1 LNETVILA
9 AARGLYYAA
18 TMLLFGDLAFSMLLR
33 AKLPVIVSPTN
44 MMMRWSALTVAL
56 TAACVWLVM
65 AAIQMAAAFDTRAVI
80 QTATATLFG
89 QLFLVRMMALMALA
103 LALAFAAKRGTKPA
117 MLLAGIAL
125 ILPAATSHAAASSP
139 AGFAIFGATL
149 DALHL
154 ATAGFWIGGLAV
166 LAHLFRRKE
175 ANILLALSLFSD
187 WAMIAVLLLVMAGL
201 INGASIL
208 LGGSNEGSGGTP
220 STLYLA
226 VLGTKL
232 ALVSAM
238 LTLAA
243 TNRFRLMPRG
253 RDAAI
258 ARNAALELALGVIVV
273 LLAGALG
280 QLQPTL

>member
-44 MMMRWSALTVAL
+44 IMMRWSALTVAL

-89 QLFLVRMMALMALA
+89 QLFLVRMMALMA

>member
-1 LNETVILA
+1 LNETVMLA

-18 TMLLFGDLAFSMLLR
+18 TMLLFGDLAFNMLLR
-33 AKLPVIVSPTN
+33 AKLPVIVPPTN
-44 MMMRWSALTVAL
+44 MTVRWSALAVAL

-65 AAIQMAAAFDTRAVI
+65 AAMQMAAALDTQAVI

-89 QLFLVRMMALMALA
+89 QMFLVRMMALTG
-103 LALAFAAKRGTKPA
+103 LALAFAAKRGTRPA
-117 MLLAGIAL
+117 MPLAAIAL
-125 ILPAATSHAAASSP
+125 ILPAATSHAAAASP
-139 AGFAIFGATL
+139 AGFVIIGATL

-175 ANILLALSLFSD
+175 PNILLALSLFSD
-187 WAMIAVLLLVMAGL
+187 WAMIAVLLLVMTGL
-201 INGASIL
+201 INGASII
-208 LGGSNEGSGGTP
+208 LGDKGAP
-220 STLYLA
+220 STLYLT
-226 VLGTKL
+226 VLGAKL
-232 ALVSAM
+232 ALVTAM

-243 TNRFRLMPRG
+243 TNRFRWMPRG
-253 RDAAI
+253 RDAVI

>member
-1 LNETVILA
+1 MNETVILA

-44 MMMRWSALTVAL
+44 IMMRWSALTVAL

-89 QLFLVRMMALMALA
+89 QLFLVRMMALMA

-187 WAMIAVLLLVMAGL
+187 WAMIAVLLLVMTGL
-201 INGASIL
+201 INGASII
-208 LGGSNEGSGGTP
+208 LGDKGAP
-220 STLYLA
+220 STLYLT
-226 VLGTKL
+226 VLGAKL
-232 ALVSAM
+232 ALVTAM

-243 TNRFRLMPRG
+243 TNRFRWMPRG
-253 RDAAI
+253 RDAVI